1 MYKIR
6 ILSVG
11 KTKESWLDD
20 GVNEYLKRL
29 KQTAVFEFI
38 WTKSEEQLLDL
49 SLKEPNIIC
58 LDPAGSQ
65 FTSEQ
70 FSKFLISQL
79 EEYGSRLSFIIGGPD
94 GLSPILK
101 KYPLISLSPMTFTHQ
116 MTRLVLIEQIYRGL
130 EIAKGSR
137 YHK

>member
-11 KTKESWLDD
+11 KTKESWLDE

-29 KQTAVFEFI
+29 KPIAQFEFI
-38 WTKSEEQLLDL
+38 WTKTEEQLLDL
-49 SLKEPNIIC
+49 SLKESNIIC
-58 LDPAGSQ
+58 LDPAGPQ

-70 FSKFLISQL
+70 FSQFLISQL

-94 GLSPILK
+94 GLSPLLK

-116 MTRLVLIEQIYRGL
+116 MTRLLLIEQIYRGF